1 MILLE
6 RYIHREILD
15 KVAWV
20 VGILV
25 LILASNRFVEYLADA
40 AAGKLPGDLIAEMLI
55 MKLVAMLPR
64 ILPIAVF
71 LAVMMAMSRM
81 ARDRELTIVAGAGMS
96 DGFQLKAVAHFAVLY
111 AVLVAVAAFEVSPWA
126 ERRIE
131 DLKQRARVESDI
143 SGVTAG
149 QFREFNEGDRVVY
162 VQSLSGDRQSM
173 ENVFLQVRQEG
184 NLGVLTSDGA
194 RFGANE
200 RTGSRYIVF
209 RDGRRY
215 VGSPGSL
222 DFQIT
227 EYRHYAVLVEQ
238 GTGGGATATMETL
251 PTSLLFGSDQPKH
264 RAELQWRLSYVLA
277 AVLLPLLAVAMNR
290 FGGGEHRYSQMF
302 VGVAVYFIYSNL
314 LGVSRTLLKR
324 DEISPFVGLWWVHVL
339 MLAMIVL
346 LVRHDAVRRTLRR
359 LLRGRRV
366 LRA

>member
-15 KVAWV
+15 KVAWI

-40 AAGKLPGDLIAEMLI
+40 AAGKLPGDLIVEMLA

-71 LAVMMAMSRM
+71 LAVMLAMSRM
-81 ARDRELTIVAGAGMS
+81 ARDRELTIVSGAGMS
-96 DGFQLKAVAHFAVLY
+96 EGFQLLAVTHFALLY
-111 AVLVAVAAFEVSPWA
+111 AVLVAMAAFQVAPWA

-131 DLKQRARVESDI
+131 DVKQRARIESDI
-143 SGVTAG
+143 SGVSAG

-162 VQSLSGDRQSM
+162 VQALSPDRQSM
-173 ENVFLQVRQEG
+173 QDVFLQVRQDG
-184 NLGVLTSDGA
+184 GLGVLTSDSA
-194 RFGANE
+194 HFDAAA

-215 VGSPGSL
+215 VGTPGSL
-222 DFQIT
+222 DYQIT
-227 EYRHYAVLVEQ
+227 EYRNYAVLVEQ

-251 PTSLLFGSDQPKH
+251 PTSLLLGSGVPKH

-290 FGGGEHRYSQMF
+290 FGAAEHRYSQIF
-302 VGVAVYFIYSNL
+302 VGVLVYFVYSNL
-314 LGVSRTLLKR
+314 LGISRTLLKR
-324 DEISPFVGLWWVHVL
+324 DEISPLLGLWWVHL
-339 MLAMIVL
+339 SLLAAIL
-346 LVRHDAVRRTLRR
+346 LLIRHEAIRRALRR
-359 LLRGRRV
+359 FVPARR
-366 LRA
+366 AAA